1 MYKLRCI
8 SKLVSLHSSK
18 HVSLHSSTT
27 ACTSCAPN
35 TSEIDPARCVP
46 PPTNRQKREKTPI
59 TIYFHNFFILT
70 SRSYSCRV

>member
-35 TSEIDPARCVP
+35 TSEIDPAQSRYMRALL
-46 PPTNRQKREKTPI
+46 RQSVHARPRDRAAGTLP
-59 TIYFHNFFILT
+59 LM
-70 SRSYSCRV
+70 